1 MQVAFV
7 DLKRQYETI
16 KNDIDK
22 AIQNTIAT
30 TNFVLGEEPHP
41 FEINFA
47 KYCGKKYCVGVGSGT
62 AALELA
68 LRAYNITSGEVITTP
83 STFFSGAS
91 VINMVGA
98 EPVFVDVEKESN
110 NIDPKKIEAAI
121 TKKTK
126 AIIVT
131 HLYGRPADMDPIL
144 NIAQKHNLI
153 IIEDAAQAHGT
164 QYKGKIVPYGETGCF
179 SFYPGK
185 ILGAYGD
192 GGAVVTDNK
201 EVAERVKSLR
211 NFGGSFK
218 QYTHKEIAGNHRL
231 HGLQATIL
239 DAKLKHLPAWVK
251 LRQQHAAR
259 YTKLL
264 QGIVKTP
271 ELPSY
276 GEHSFYVYVIETEQR
291 DALVEYLK
299 QHNIPTRI
307 HYPTPIHLQPAYAYK
322 KLKEGSFPIAE
333 WKAKRILAIPL
344 FPELKKEEQD
354 YIVEHIKKF
363 FKQ

>member
-1 MQVAFV
+1 MQIQFV
-7 DLKRQYETI
+7 DLHRQYLSI
-16 KNDIDK
+16 KDEIDK
-22 AIQNTIAT
+22 AINQTIAT
-30 TNFVLGEEPHP
+30 SNYVLGEEPHQ

-68 LRAYNITSGEVITTP
+68 LMAHNISSGEVITTP

-91 VINMVGA
+91 VVNIVGA
-98 EPVFVDVEKESN
+98 EPVFVDAEEEGN
-110 NIDPKKIEAAI
+110 NINPDLIEKAI

-131 HLYGRPADMDPIL
+131 HLYGRSADVDPIL
-144 NIAQKHNLI
+144 EIAKKHNLI
-153 IIEDAAQAHGT
+153 VIEDCAQAHGAE
-164 QYKGKIVPYGETGCF
+164 YKGKIVPYGKTGCF

-201 EVAERVKSLR
+201 EIADRVRSLR

-218 QYTHKEIAGNHRL
+218 QYIHKEIAGNNRL
-231 HGLQATIL
+231 HALQAEIL
-239 DAKLKHLPAWVK
+239 NTKLKHLSSWVK

-264 QGIVKTP
+264 QGVVETP
-271 ELPSY
+271 KLPSY
-276 GEHSFYVYVIETEQR
+276 GKHSFYVYVIETDKR
-291 DALVEYLK
+291 DELAEYLK
-299 QHNIPTRI
+299 KQGIPTRI

-322 KLKEGSFPIAE
+322 KLKEGSFPVAE
-333 WKAKRILAIPL
+333 RKANRILAIPI
-344 FPELKKEEQD
+344 FPELKKDEQD
-354 YIVEHIKKF
+354 YIVENIKKF
-363 FKQ
+363 FGK